1 MKEYLKNKKNSQEKN
16 KSYENT
22 DIVRYECDLHCHTD
36 RSDGNDTPLEF
47 ILKAKEANMKAVA
60 ITDHDI
66 TPPLFIEDENGKKI
80 FSVIFAKENNVDL
93 VLGYEFSCDTNVD
106 DVHILGYK
114 CDWENRAIINESL
127 RAKKSKSDAYRK
139 LCIILSEN
147 GYEIDFDLDI
157 LQYRDENNQARTR
170 KPEEVEKKL
179 IFETMAKK
187 GFAPTWQDAKIMVRD
202 NPVFNI
208 KREKIN
214 PADAIKIIKDAG
226 GIAVLA
232 HPYLIDES
240 VASKESGK
248 MTRYDYICRLID
260 AGLDGIESTYTYD
273 KTSYKGS
280 MSPGEIKKEVEEI
293 FGGKVRFFT
302 GGSDY
307 HNDGK
312 KGVKNPRMMGEAGIS
327 YKEFVKIFY

>member
-1 MKEYLKNKKNSQEKN
+1 MVTTLENKESFIMQDSSKEDTYIP
-16 KSYENT
+16 
-22 DIVRYECDLHCHTD
+22 DYECDLHCHTN
-36 RSDGNDTPLEF
+36 RSDGNDSPLEF
-47 ILKAKEANMKAVA
+47 ILKAKELKMKAVA

-66 TPPLFIEDENGKKI
+66 TPPLLIENENGKQVP
-80 FSVIFAKENNVDL
+80 SLIFAKQNNIDL

-106 DVHILGYK
+106 DVHIIGYE
-114 CDWENRAIINESL
+114 CDWENRDIINESS
-127 RAKKSKSDAYRK
+127 RAKKSKSDAYGK
-139 LCIILSEN
+139 LCKILSDN
-147 GYEIDFDLDI
+147 GYEIDFDLEI
-157 LQYRDENNQARTR
+157 LHYRDENNQICTR

-208 KREKIN
+208 KRQKIN
-214 PADAIKIIKDAG
+214 PVDAIRIIKEAG

-232 HPYLIDES
+232 HPYLIDEYVVS
-240 VASKESGK
+240 EEFGKLSRYGYISK
-248 MTRYDYICRLID
+248 LID
-260 AGLDGIESTYTYD
+260 AGLDGIESTYTYN

-280 MSPGEIKKEVEEI
+280 MSPSEIKKEVESR
-293 FGGKVRFFT
+293 FGGRISFFT

-312 KGVKNPRMMGEAGIS
+312 KGVKNPRMIGEAGIS
-327 YKEFVKIFY
+327 YKDFIKIFY